1 MMLAVYTFLGWSIGT
16 YWLHRA
22 MHRFRFR
29 YEIQHHDNLL
39 MLPWYPFILIA
50 LIVSI
55 TLPYEI
61 GITLACLVMETGL
74 FNITF
79 HDNRYHAVHH
89 QDEKRHFAV
98 SLTSAFTDALFGT
111 D

>member
-29 YEIQHHDNLL
+29 YEIQHHENLL

-61 GITLACLVMETGL
+61 GIT
-74 FNITF
+74 F

-89 QDEKRHFAV
+89 QDEKRHFAP